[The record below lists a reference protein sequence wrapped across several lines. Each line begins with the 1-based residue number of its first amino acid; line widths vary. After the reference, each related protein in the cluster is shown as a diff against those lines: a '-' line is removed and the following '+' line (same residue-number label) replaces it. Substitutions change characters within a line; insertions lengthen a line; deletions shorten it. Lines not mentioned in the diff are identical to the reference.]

1 MGQMGVGGGPSAKR
15 RHGGC
20 GVAPGKTAGMGGYP
34 APPLLPVSCRYLLV
48 NCCSFFFSLTEEANS
63 GQIWRSGQT
72 RVLETGWAWSVDVA
86 PAISIFTGEATL
98 LHSSGVKPCAC
109 SELWWNYL
117 ALT

>member
-15 RHGGC
+15 RHGVC
-20 GVAPGKTAGMGGYP
+20 GVAPDKQQVRGGSP
-34 APPLLPVSCRYLLV
+34 APLVPVSCRYLLV